1 MERIEDF
8 TMKTLL
14 LLTLV
19 TFAQS
24 ISYCNFTLSTKNL
37 LLELEQE
44 HGVDLEVTCFN
55 ETDEY
60 NTILEFLIQNK
71 DIVNIEPPILLID
84 PVNSTHQFFI
94 EAASAGH
101 TEVVISTPDDTV
113 KFKPLYL
120 IVNVFKHHYL
130 DILSKIFGW
139 IYILSWGASYYPQIF
154 LNYKRKSV
162 IGLNFDFVALNI
174 VGYCMYGIFILNVFF
189 VEEIQDEYF
198 RRHPRGL
205 IPVKINDVVYN
216 IHGISALIVTVI
228 QCFVY
233 EKGNQ
238 IVTMFGRVTLTLIFT
253 FSLIIVILAGLN
265 VIEWLDFLY
274 YCSYNKVIITAL
286 KYIPQAYMNYKRK
299 STQGWSIGLVILQLS
314 GGIFSVLQMILDS
327 YNYNDWVSIFGNP
340 TKFLAGMLNILFPT
354 YFVIQHYVL
363 YRPTPIINKV

>member
-44 HGVDLEVTCFN
+44 HSVDLEVTCLN

-71 DIVNIEPPILLID
+71 DIVNVEPPILLVD

-101 TEVVISTPDDTV
+101 TEVVISSADDTV

-120 IVNVFKHHYL
+120 IVNVFKRHYL

-189 VEEIQDEYF
+189 VGDIQDEYF

-327 YNYNDWVSIFGNP
+327 YNYNDWASIFGNP